1 MTVFM
6 RLYGSLQ
13 MLTPGLQA
21 FLAFCPGREV
31 GLSVQQPVG
40 SCSERPPEASP
51 VNYCEFLM
59 CQAPLSGLEVQV
71 IGCYSLIIVFTSGS
85 QVTWLWNSMYSS
97 SQLLVWTSI
106 TRD

>member
-40 SCSERPPEASP
+40 SCLERPPGASP
-51 VNYCEFLM
+51 VNYCEFMM
-59 CQAPLSGLEVQV
+59 CQAPHSGFEVQV
-71 IGCYSLIIVFTSGS
+71 IGCC
-85 QVTWLWNSMYSS
+85 
-97 SQLLVWTSI
+97 LLMARTKGI
-106 TRD
+106 C